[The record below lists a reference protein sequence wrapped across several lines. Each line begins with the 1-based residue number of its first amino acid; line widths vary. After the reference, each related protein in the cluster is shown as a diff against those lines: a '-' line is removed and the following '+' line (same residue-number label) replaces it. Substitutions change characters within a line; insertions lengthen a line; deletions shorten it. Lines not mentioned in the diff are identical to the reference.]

1 MKHERP
7 QPSQRPSIHVIGGV
21 MVDLIM
27 GPVTPWPRPG
37 TETFVDHS
45 ELRSGGPAGN
55 TGLALK
61 ALGVPHHI
69 VCNVGSDMFGEWLVE
84 TFGDAASA
92 WPRVATPTALS
103 VGVEHPG
110 GERSFL
116 TTAGN
121 LAVQTPQSM
130 LAMLPERARPGD
142 IALLTGSFL
151 YLDLIDAF
159 DTMLAA
165 VSARGFEVAL
175 DTGWPSDGW
184 TDTIKAHTMACLA
197 HCDHVLLNEI
207 ESLSLSGEKTV
218 EAAACWLADHAKPGA
233 IVVIKRGGEG
243 ASAWRDGALVH
254 VPAPAV
260 AVVDTTGAGDT
271 FNAGYLGALL
281 DGVPLEDALR
291 AGVAVASAA
300 IASSPRRYVS
310 LEVALS

>member
-1 MKHERP
+1 
-7 QPSQRPSIHVIGGV
+7 

-27 GPVTPWPRPG
+27 GPVTPWPSPG

-45 ELRSGGPAGN
+45 ELRAGGPAGN

-69 VCNVGSDMFGEWLVE
+69 VCNVGSDMFGAWLVE
-84 TFGDAASA
+84 TFGEAARA
-92 WPRVATPTALS
+92 WPKVATPTALS

-121 LAVQTPQSM
+121 LAVQTPESM
-130 LAMLPERARPGD
+130 LAMLPEKATAGD

-159 DTMLAA
+159 EAMLATI
-165 VSARGFEVAL
+165 SARGFTVAL
-175 DTGWPSDGW
+175 DTGWPSHGW
-184 TDTIKAHTMACLA
+184 TDAIRAQTTACLA

-207 ESLSLSGEKTV
+207 ESLSLSGEQTV
-218 EAAACWLADHAKPGA
+218 EAAAGWLASHAKPGA
-233 IVVIKRGGEG
+233 IIVIKRGGDG
-243 ASAWRDGALVH
+243 ASAWREGKATH

-260 AVVDTTGAGDT
+260 AVIDTTGAGDT

-281 DGVPLEDALR
+281 DGALLEDALR

-310 LEVALS
+310 LDVALS